1 MYTEWLYMKKVS
13 TTRTK
18 LLTVAQSIIL
28 RKGFT
33 AMTLDALCEST
44 EVTKGSFFHHFK
56 NKEELGEAVLKQF
69 WDEVQSRQ
77 EKSSYQSISD
87 PLEKMLSY
95 IESTIDFYTDP
106 ILRSGC
112 LLAIY
117 VLELK
122 DTNPVIYKQTVE
134 NIRLWRNTINSMIED
149 IAKEHEPIIDFDSLA
164 WAEFYISTLQGALI
178 IAQSQNDVSVI
189 RRTLTLYKIQL
200 SSLFVAK

>member
-1 MYTEWLYMKKVS
+1 MKKVS
-13 TTRTK
+13 PTRTK

-56 NKEELGEAVLKQF
+56 NKDELGEAVLKQF

-87 PLEKMLSY
+87 PLKKMLSY

-149 IAKEHEPIIDFDSLA
+149 IAKDHEPVNGFDSLA

>member
-1 MYTEWLYMKKVS
+1 MKKVS
-13 TTRTK
+13 PTRTK

-44 EVTKGSFFHHFK
+44 EVTKGSFFHHFR
-56 NKEELGEAVLKQF
+56 NKDELGEAVLKQF

-149 IAKEHEPIIDFDSLA
+149 IAKDHEPVNGFDSLA

>member
-1 MYTEWLYMKKVS
+1 MKKVS

-77 EKSSYQSISD
+77 EKSSYQNIPD

>member
-1 MYTEWLYMKKVS
+1 MKKVS
-13 TTRTK
+13 PTRTK

-33 AMTLDALCEST
+33 AMTLDALCESS

-122 DTNPVIYKQTVE
+122 DTNPVIYNQTVG

-149 IAKEHEPIIDFDSLA
+149 IAKHYEPIANFDSLA

-200 SSLFVAK
+200 SNLFVAK

>member
-1 MYTEWLYMKKVS
+1 MKKVS
-13 TTRTK
+13 PTRTK

-56 NKEELGEAVLKQF
+56 NKDELGEAVLKQF

-149 IAKEHEPIIDFDSLA
+149 IAKDYKPVNGFDSLA

>member
-1 MYTEWLYMKKVS
+1 MKKVS
-13 TTRTK
+13 PTRTK

-56 NKEELGEAVLKQF
+56 NKDELGEAVLKQF

-149 IAKEHEPIIDFDSLA
+149 IAKDHEPVNGFDSLA

>member
-1 MYTEWLYMKKVS
+1 MRKVS
-13 TTRTK
+13 TTRIK
-18 LLTVAQSIIL
+18 LLNVAQSIIL

-44 EVTKGSFFHHFK
+44 KVTKGSFFHHFK

-77 EKSSYQSISD
+77 EKASFQSISD
-87 PLEKMLSY
+87 PLEKMLGY
-95 IESTIDFYTDP
+95 IEYTIDFYTDP
-106 ILRSGC
+106 LLRSGC

-122 DTNPVIYKQTVE
+122 DTNPAIYEQTVE
-134 NIRLWRNTINSMIED
+134 NIRLWRNTVNSMMED
-149 IAKEHEPIIDFDSLA
+149 IAKDYQPLGSFDSLA
-164 WAEFYISTLQGALI
+164 WAEFYISTLEGALI

-189 RRTLTLYKIQL
+189 RRTLTLYKNQL
-200 SSLFVAK
+200 SSLFVSK